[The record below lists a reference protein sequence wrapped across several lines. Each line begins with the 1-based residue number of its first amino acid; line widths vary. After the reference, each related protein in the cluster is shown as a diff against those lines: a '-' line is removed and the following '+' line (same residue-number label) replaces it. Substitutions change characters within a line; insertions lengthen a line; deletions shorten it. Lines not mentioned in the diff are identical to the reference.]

1 MKEKLTR
8 NIGLKI
14 LSILLAA
21 LLWLVITNVNDPVR
35 YDTFTVPVTILNE
48 ELVKTK
54 TQSYEIQKGE
64 TIEFKVSAR
73 RSILESLRES
83 DFEATADFKNLS
95 KFNSVEINV
104 TPKRF
109 ENDVTVDTG
118 KDAYLNIS
126 IEELSEREI
135 KINVVE
141 KGKVGEGYYIGSKTA
156 RPNMIW
162 VDGPKSR
169 VDKIK
174 QVIVEADVEGATRKV
189 TRLLRPKALD
199 EDGEEID
206 ATRLT
211 FSHSYIDVEIDL
223 YRVKEIP
230 LTITATGQPASGYI
244 MTGLEYQP
252 KTIEIA
258 AHDSKLHEI
267 NGLEV
272 QIDITDATTDIVDYV
287 DLQDW
292 LDDGVHLVDTD
303 TTASVNISIE
313 KLETR
318 ELSIWPN
325 DIELRNKPISL
336 KETFITRGP
345 ISISIEG
352 PESEIEDVTRNTL
365 KPYINLMGYSPGTYS
380 LSLETDISKY
390 IVIDDTLK
398 IILSLIYQP

>member
-1 MKEKLTR
+1 MR
-8 NIGLKI
+8 II
-14 LSILLAA
+14 
-21 LLWLVITNVNDPVR
+21 
-35 YDTFTVPVTILNE
+35 
-48 ELVKTK
+48 
-54 TQSYEIQKGE
+54 
-64 TIEFKVSAR
+64 
-73 RSILESLRES
+73 RE
-83 DFEATADFKNLS
+83 
-95 KFNSVEINV
+95 
-104 TPKRF
+104 
-109 ENDVTVDTG
+109 
-118 KDAYLNIS
+118 
-126 IEELSEREI
+126 EI

-390 IVIDDTLK
+390 IVIDDTSK

>member
-390 IVIDDTLK
+390 IVIDDTSK

>member
-1 MKEKLTR
+1 MKEKLIR

-365 KPYINLMGYSPGTYS
+365 KPYINLTGYSPGTYS

-390 IVIDDTLK
+390 IVIDDTSK

>member
-1 MKEKLTR
+1 MTR

-390 IVIDDTLK
+390 IVIDDTSK